1 MACAHLYSRVFSMMA
16 TIFCAHEYLCEC
28 APVRVRVAM
37 WVHVCVSVSGR
48 EHVCGCSVLY
58 ASEPVPAGIR
68 KVDLGH
74 KYLISVCCPWKSSIY
89 SWPNGKM
96 PLPDPFPLTR
106 RQKGMGLREAVR
118 GTLTWCGWSRME
130 ATAGGEKK
138 KKKILISC
146 WWEVITRK
154 LQMDSFHKTPLI
166 VCLLWKELLCDTMKS
181 HHAPQNI
188 GYYVF
193 DTVLLSNRINA
204 NLKLL
209 A

>member
-1 MACAHLYSRVFSMMA
+1 MNTCMSVRLCVFGL
-16 TIFCAHEYLCEC
+16 LCGC
-28 APVRVRVAM
+28 
-37 WVHVCVSVSGR
+37 VCVSGW
-48 EHVCGCSVLY
+48 EHLCGCSVLY

-130 ATAGGEKK
+130 ATAGEKK
-138 KKKILISC
+138 KKRRKSSSAADEKSSPGSYRWIAFTKPPSLFVCSEKNCYVIQWKAITHRKILDIMC
-146 WWEVITRK
+146 
-154 LQMDSFHKTPLI
+154 LI
-166 VCLLWKELLCDTMKS
+166 
-181 HHAPQNI
+181 
-188 GYYVF
+188 
-193 DTVLLSNRINA
+193 LSYCQTE
-204 NLKLL
+204 
-209 A
+209 

>member
-1 MACAHLYSRVFSMMA
+1 MNTCMSVRLCVFGL
-16 TIFCAHEYLCEC
+16 LCGC
-28 APVRVRVAM
+28 
-37 WVHVCVSVSGR
+37 VCVSGW
-48 EHVCGCSVLY
+48 EHLCGCSVLY

-130 ATAGGEKK
+130 ATAGEKK
-138 KKKILISC
+138 KKEENPHQLLMRSHHQEAPSLFVCSEKNCYVIQWKAITHRKILDIMC
-146 WWEVITRK
+146 
-154 LQMDSFHKTPLI
+154 LI
-166 VCLLWKELLCDTMKS
+166 
-181 HHAPQNI
+181 
-188 GYYVF
+188 
-193 DTVLLSNRINA
+193 LSYCQTE
-204 NLKLL
+204 
-209 A
+209 